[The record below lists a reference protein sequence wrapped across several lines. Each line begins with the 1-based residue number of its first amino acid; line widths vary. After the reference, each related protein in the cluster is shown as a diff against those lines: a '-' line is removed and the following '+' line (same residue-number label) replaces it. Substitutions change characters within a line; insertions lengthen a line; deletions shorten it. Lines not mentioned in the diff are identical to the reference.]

1 MQEDKSMIYNSEDME
16 MRAALEAA
24 ARVCA
29 AARTAPK
36 ACGIDHMHT
45 LTLTD
50 ADKDRIADEMENLG
64 EELGAAFFIRDAG
77 NVRAAKV
84 LVLIGIEE
92 TQRGLGEICGYCH
105 FSNCGDCAANNGV
118 CVYDP
123 IDVGI
128 ALGSAAATAADC
140 RMDSRILFS
149 AGRAAMKLGVMG
161 ENVKLVYGLPL
172 AVTGKSPFFDRKPKK

>member
-1 MQEDKSMIYNSEDME
+1 MIDGKKACENAIMNAAEE
-16 MRAALEAA
+16 MCLAAI
-24 ARVCA
+24 
-29 AARTAPK
+29 TAPK

-45 LTLTD
+45 LTLTG
-50 ADKDRIADEMENLG
+50 ADKDAVAAEMERLG
-64 EELGAAFFIRDAG
+64 EEMGAGFFIRDAG
-77 NVRAAKV
+77 NVRTALV
-84 LVLIGIEE
+84 LVLMGIEE
-92 TQRGLGEICGYCH
+92 TQRGLGPVCGYCH
-105 FSNCGDCAANNGV
+105 YNDCGDCKTNNGV

-149 AGRAAMKLGVMG
+149 AGRAAQQLGLMG
-161 ENVKLVYGLPL
+161 ENVKLIYGLPL

>member
-1 MQEDKSMIYNSEDME
+1 MIYNSEDME

-36 ACGIDHMHT
+36 ACGIDHLHT
-45 LTLTD
+45 LTLTE
-50 ADKDRIADEMENLG
+50 ADKDAVADEMERIG
-64 EELGAAFFIRDAG
+64 EAQGAGFFIRDAG

-92 TQRGLGEICGYCH
+92 TQRGLGGICGYCH
-105 FSNCGDCAANNGV
+105 HADCGACAAENGV
-118 CVYDP
+118 CVYDS

-128 ALGSAAATAADC
+128 ALGSAAAIAADC

-149 AGRAAMKLGVMG
+149 AGRAAMQMG
-161 ENVKLVYGLPL
+161 LMGADVKHIFGLPL
-172 AVTGKSPFFDRKPKK
+172 AVSGKSPFFDRKPKK